1 MDSEWASAA
10 NIDEL
15 PATGSRLF
23 GARPGFF
30 FLGGTQFLAFTSRMV
45 FPMAEAH
52 DRVVKEYGAVE
63 GSKQTLQR
71 LAEHLAST

>member
-1 MDSEWASAA
+1 
-10 NIDEL
+10 
-15 PATGSRLF
+15 
-23 GARPGFF
+23 
-30 FLGGTQFLAFTSRMV
+30 MV